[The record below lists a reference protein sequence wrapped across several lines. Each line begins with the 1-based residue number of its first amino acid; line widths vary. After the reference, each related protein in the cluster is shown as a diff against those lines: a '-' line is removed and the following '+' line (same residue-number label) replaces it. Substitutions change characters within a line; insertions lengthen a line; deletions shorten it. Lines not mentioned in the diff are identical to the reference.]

1 MISTARQTEQVD
13 NAPTSEQCHEG
24 PPLVLTDP
32 ASHGFPTLVLYT
44 SACRASLAE
53 SVRDDLRMTE
63 RKKIGRPSKG
73 DRVVTWTRLPRAH
86 RETAEAL
93 AAELGQP
100 LSEVLAALVAIGFN
114 HRSELV
120 LPAARSNLQEE
131 LPLDRAS

>member
-1 MISTARQTEQVD
+1 MPKVCAKISA
-13 NAPTSEQCHEG
+13 
-24 PPLVLTDP
+24 
-32 ASHGFPTLVLYT
+32 
-44 SACRASLAE
+44 
-53 SVRDDLRMTE
+53 MTE

-86 RETAEAL
+86 REKAEAL

-114 HRSELV
+114 HRSEFA